1 MTNQTCKLDIKGHS
15 RQRNALARLVQNDRL
30 PSALLFA
37 GPEGV
42 GKRLVALELA
52 RQLVCEQAVNMLG
65 GCANCKSCVLFAAG
79 NYPDL
84 IQRDCSAA
92 DQVDADTTRELVRM
106 LQLKTFSGRARIV
119 ILDNAESLPDR
130 SANILLKSLEE
141 PPLGTHF
148 ILISSNVGALISTV
162 VSRCQQWHFGPLLA
176 DQIAE
181 IFAGKRFGAVEHGL
195 SNDELI
201 ALADGSCSG
210 IEEILDD
217 TADWREV
224 CDQIDCIVAGDSDSA
239 IVWAT
244 ALSKARSSLRK
255 RLRLMRIYARQRLL
269 RESEVEKCARFA
281 VFLSNCLAAER
292 LLFERNLNAGL
303 VLTNMLLSLVASDG
317 AGLPKELLPYSSP
330 LIDQMVV

>member
-119 ILDNAESLPDR
+119 LSLIHI
-130 SANILLKSLEE
+130 SE
-141 PPLGTHF
+141 PT
-148 ILISSNVGALISTV
+148 
-162 VSRCQQWHFGPLLA
+162 
-176 DQIAE
+176 
-181 IFAGKRFGAVEHGL
+181 
-195 SNDELI
+195 
-201 ALADGSCSG
+201 
-210 IEEILDD
+210 
-217 TADWREV
+217 
-224 CDQIDCIVAGDSDSA
+224 
-239 IVWAT
+239 
-244 ALSKARSSLRK
+244 
-255 RLRLMRIYARQRLL
+255 RLR
-269 RESEVEKCARFA
+269 
-281 VFLSNCLAAER
+281 
-292 LLFERNLNAGL
+292 
-303 VLTNMLLSLVASDG
+303 
-317 AGLPKELLPYSSP
+317 
-330 LIDQMVV
+330 